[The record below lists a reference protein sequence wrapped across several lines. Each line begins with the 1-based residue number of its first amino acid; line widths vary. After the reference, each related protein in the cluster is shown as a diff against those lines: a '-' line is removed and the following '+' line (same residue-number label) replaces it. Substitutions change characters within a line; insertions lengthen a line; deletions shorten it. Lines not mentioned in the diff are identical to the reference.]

1 MENKKIVLG
10 MSGGVDSSVCA
21 YLLKKN
27 KYDVIGLFM
36 QNWDTYV
43 NYDFKGQVDKPDKQ
57 CNAQKDFNDA
67 KAVADKLGIKIY
79 RTEFIN
85 EYWNEV
91 FTYLITEYKKGNT
104 PNPDVLCNKF
114 IKFDHFI
121 KYAKNELN
129 CEKIAMGHYANV
141 KQIGNKFYLT
151 KSVTED
157 KDQTYFLCWLN
168 QEQLS
173 KVVFPIGNLNKDEV
187 RKIAHEQGLINW
199 NKKDSTGICF
209 IGERKFKDFLQNYI
223 KVKEGNIVDILTK
236 KKVGTHQ
243 GIMFY
248 TYGQNKTLGLSGC
261 ENKYFVCGKDIQ
273 KNILYVVDSIH
284 KEEYLSS
291 TKCEVEQFNWINDP
305 NEWIGKTVQVRF
317 RHRMPLI
324 NAEFKIVG
332 DKVLLHHDKT
342 LSVTPGQ
349 FAVLYYKEFCL
360 GGGIVC
366 KTNKKQF

>member
-85 EYWNEV
+85 EYWKEV

-209 IGERKFKDFLQNYI
+209 MGERKFKDFLQNYI
-223 KVKEGNIVDILTK
+223 KVKEGNI
-236 KKVGTHQ
+236 
-243 GIMFY
+243 
-248 TYGQNKTLGLSGC
+248 
-261 ENKYFVCGKDIQ
+261 
-273 KNILYVVDSIH
+273 LYVVDSIH

-291 TKCEVEQFNWINDP
+291 TECEVEQFNWINDP

>member
-1 MENKKIVLG
+1 
-10 MSGGVDSSVCA
+10 
-21 YLLKKN
+21 
-27 KYDVIGLFM
+27 M

-168 QEQLS
+168 QESVRDLLHLQLYRR
-173 KVVFPIGNLNKDEV
+173 KQVHRHPV
-187 RKIAHEQGLINW
+187 R
-199 NKKDSTGICF
+199 
-209 IGERKFKDFLQNYI
+209 
-223 KVKEGNIVDILTK
+223 
-236 KKVGTHQ
+236 
-243 GIMFY
+243 
-248 TYGQNKTLGLSGC
+248 
-261 ENKYFVCGKDIQ
+261 
-273 KNILYVVDSIH
+273 NILLPFQQGRLY
-284 KEEYLSS
+284 
-291 TKCEVEQFNWINDP
+291 
-305 NEWIGKTVQVRF
+305 
-317 RHRMPLI
+317 RHCLEILR
-324 NAEFKIVG
+324 
-332 DKVLLHHDKT
+332 LL
-342 LSVTPGQ
+342 
-349 FAVLYYKEFCL
+349 
-360 GGGIVC
+360 
-366 KTNKKQF
+366 